1 MLCRILP
8 DDSAGGLYIWK
19 VSGSTMV
26 VKTQFGAID
35 AMPNYKRVTLA
46 IEEQIISG
54 KIKPGDALPTELILA
69 EQLGVNRSTL
79 REGLRALEN
88 GGFIKRAGGKK
99 LIVSIPDSSE
109 IAQYT
114 SRAMSLFS
122 VTFAELW
129 EMLIALEP
137 LSARYAAQR
146 APKDILVL
154 LAENVREMEE
164 RLHDDATIIRL
175 DVEFH
180 SLVSQAT
187 QNRVLVL
194 SEEPLGL
201 LLYSSTKRLYRSA
214 PKARYRLLEAHRKIY
229 EAIANGDADTAETWM
244 RKHIEDFKRGHVIAG
259 FDFHGP
265 VRLPNTDSSN

>member
-1 MLCRILP
+1 MKPLF
-8 DDSAGGLYIWK
+8 D
-19 VSGSTMV
+19 
-26 VKTQFGAID
+26 AID

-46 IEEQIISG
+46 IEEQIING
-54 KIKPGDALPTELILA
+54 NLKQGEALPTEQVLA

-88 GGFIKRAGGKK
+88 AGFIKRAGAKK
-99 LIVSIPDSSE
+99 LIVSVPESSD

-114 SRAMSLFS
+114 SRAMSLHSVKFS
-122 VTFAELW
+122 ELW

-137 LSARYAAQR
+137 LSARYAAER
-146 APKDILVL
+146 APADILAL
-154 LAENVREMEE
+154 LAQNVRETEE
-164 RLHDDATIIRL
+164 RLHDDTTIIRL

-187 QNRVLVL
+187 CNRVLVL
-194 SEEPLGL
+194 SEEPLGI
-201 LLYSSTKRLYRSA
+201 LLYSSTKRLYRSS

-229 EAIANGDADTAETWM
+229 EAIARNDAETAEIWM
-244 RKHIEDFKRGHVIAG
+244 RKHIEDFKRGHVFAG

-265 VRLPNTDSSN
+265 VRFPHDIAG

>member
-1 MLCRILP
+1 MAAKALF
-8 DDSAGGLYIWK
+8 D
-19 VSGSTMV
+19 
-26 VKTQFGAID
+26 AID
-35 AMPNYKRVTLA
+35 SMPNYKRVTLA

-54 KIKPGDALPTELILA
+54 KIKPGDALPTEHVLA

-88 GGFIKRAGGKK
+88 VGFIKRAGAKK
-99 LIVSIPDSSE
+99 LIVSIPESAE
-109 IAQYT
+109 MAQYT
-114 SRAMSLFS
+114 SRAMSLLS
-122 VTFAELW
+122 VTFSELW
-129 EMLIALEP
+129 EMLLALEP

-146 APKDILVL
+146 APKDILAL
-154 LAENVREMEE
+154 LAQNVRETEA

-187 QNRVLVL
+187 QNRVLAL

-201 LLYSSTKRLYRSA
+201 LLYSSTKRLYRSS

-229 EAIANGDADTAETWM
+229 EAIAGGDADTAETWM
-244 RKHIEDFKRGHVIAG
+244 RKHIEDFKRGHVFAG
-259 FDFHGP
+259 FDFYGP
-265 VRLPNTDSSN
+265 VRLPNTDGSN

>member
-1 MLCRILP
+1 MEGKAL
-8 DDSAGGLYIWK
+8 
-19 VSGSTMV
+19 
-26 VKTQFGAID
+26 FEAID
-35 AMPNYKRVTLA
+35 AMPSYKRVSLA

-54 KIKPGDALPTELILA
+54 KIKPGEALPTEHTLA

-88 GGFIKRAGGKK
+88 AGFIKRAGAKK
-99 LIVSIPDSSE
+99 LIVSIPESSE

-114 SRAMSLFS
+114 SRAMSLHS

-129 EMLIALEP
+129 EMMIVLEP
-137 LSARYAAQR
+137 LSARYAAER
-146 APKDILVL
+146 APKDILKLIEANV
-154 LAENVREMEE
+154 AETEE

-201 LLYSSTKRLYRSA
+201 LLYNSTRRLYRAS

-229 EAIANGDADTAETWM
+229 EAIASGDADTAETWM

-265 VRLPNTDSSN
+265 VRLPGADG